1 MGLAKHKQARLKVR
15 GSLTDRWQWFS
26 KRSMVTLLSGSLLGL
41 TMAMSGALSNRQEA
55 DGVSRN
61 VLSMT
66 MGADPVQAQTG
77 SSCQIS
83 SQEVTD
89 KETLRKAAFAGD
101 VQKREEYQRL
111 LARHATLVNECRR
124 RTWPKTQAIWLRLY
138 PCDANPGVMER
149 VLDQIASRG
158 YNEVYIEVFY
168 DSQVLLPKSDNPTP
182 WDSVVRTPG
191 SENVDLL
198 AQAIAKGQ
206 ERGLKVYAWLFT
218 LNFGYTYG
226 QRGDRQQV
234 LARNGYGQ
242 TTLNTVDDS
251 SAEFDRAE
259 QSYAEQAFIDP
270 YDAQGRHDYS
280 WLVYSVL
287 KRQPDGVLFDY
298 VRYPRRSGAD
308 SVVTKVQDLWIYG
321 DAAKQ
326 ALYQRANNQKGRAL
340 IERFLDRGYV
350 TPTDEAAVNRLYPQE
365 REPMWQGRDVS
376 KPVQQQL
383 WYLSVAHAVQG
394 ILDFLAVAAEPV
406 ERQGLPS
413 GAVFFPYANQAVG
426 EGGFDS
432 RLQPW
437 DRFPSSM
444 QWHPMVYGVCGDT
457 SCITEQVQRV
467 LNYAP
472 DSTEVI
478 PAIAGNWGQSTEN
491 RPSLEAQMDAIRRVA
506 PQIDGVSHFAYSWQE
521 PEMDRTRKFC
531 SLN

>member
-1 MGLAKHKQARLKVR
+1 MGFAQNRLAGFTVRRSLAQRWQCFSKGLAATVLSSSLL
-15 GSLTDRWQWFS
+15 SLTMLASPLR
-26 KRSMVTLLSGSLLGL
+26 
-41 TMAMSGALSNRQEA
+41 
-55 DGVSRN
+55 
-61 VLSMT
+61 
-66 MGADPVQAQTG
+66 AQTG
-77 SSCQIS
+77 SSCQIDP
-83 SQEVTD
+83 QEVTE
-89 KETLRKAAFAGD
+89 KETLRKAAFGGD
-101 VQKREEYQRL
+101 AEAREEYQKL
-111 LARHATLVNECRR
+111 LARHATLVRECRS
-124 RTWPKTQAIWLRLY
+124 RTWPQTQAIWLRVY
-138 PCDANPGVMER
+138 PCDANSGVLER
-149 VLDQIASRG
+149 VLDQIANRG

-182 WDSVVRTPG
+182 WESVVRTPG

-198 AQAIAKGQ
+198 AQAIAKGR

-226 QRGDRQQV
+226 QRSDRQQV
-234 LARNGYGQ
+234 LARNGYGE
-242 TTLNTVDDS
+242 TTLTAVDDS
-251 SAEFDRAE
+251 SAEFDRSE
-259 QSYAEQAFIDP
+259 HSYAEQAFIDP
-270 YDAQGRHDYS
+270 YDAQARHDYS

-298 VRYPRRSGAD
+298 VRYPRRSGAQ
-308 SVVTKVQDLWIYG
+308 SVVTQVQDLWIYG

-340 IERFLDRGYV
+340 IERFLSQGYV
-350 TPTDEAAVNRLYPQE
+350 TPNDLTTVNQLYPQD

-406 ERQGLPS
+406 QRQNLPS
-413 GAVFFPYANQAVG
+413 GAVFFPYGNQAVG

-457 SCITEQVQRV
+457 SCITDQVQRV
-467 LNYAP
+467 LSYAP
-472 DSTEVI
+472 PGTEVI
-478 PAIAGNWGQSTEN
+478 PALAGNWGRSPDN
-491 RPSLEAQMDAIRRVA
+491 RPSLEVQMDAIRRVA
-506 PQIDGVSHFAYSWQE
+506 PQVNSISHFAYSWQE
-521 PEMDRTRKFC
+521 PEFDRQRKFC

>member
-1 MGLAKHKQARLKVR
+1 MGFAQYRLARLTVR
-15 GSLTDRWQWFS
+15 HSLVQRWQDLS
-26 KRSMVTLLSGSLLGL
+26 RRVAATVLSGSVLGL
-41 TMAMSGALSNRQEA
+41 TVAASPIR
-55 DGVSRN
+55 
-61 VLSMT
+61 
-66 MGADPVQAQTG
+66 AQTAA
-77 SSCQIS
+77 SCQIDP
-83 SQEVTD
+83 QEVTE
-89 KETLRKAAFAGD
+89 KETLRKATFGGD
-101 VQKREEYQRL
+101 TEAREDYQKL
-111 LARHATLVNECRR
+111 LARHATLVRECRS
-124 RTWPKTQAIWLRLY
+124 RTWPQTQAIWLRVY
-138 PCDANPGVMER
+138 PCDANPGVLEH
-149 VLDQIASRG
+149 VLDQIANRG

-198 AQAIAKGQ
+198 AQAIAKGR

-226 QRGDRQQV
+226 QRDDRQQA

-242 TTLNTVDDS
+242 TTLTAVDDS
-251 SAEFDRAE
+251 SAEFDRSE
-259 QSYAEQAFIDP
+259 QSYTEQAFIDP
-270 YDAQGRHDYS
+270 YDAQARHDYS

-298 VRYPRRSGAD
+298 VRYPRRPGTH
-308 SVVTKVQDLWIYG
+308 SVVSTVQDLWIYG

-326 ALYQRANNQKGRAL
+326 ALYQRANNEKGRDL
-340 IERFLDRGYV
+340 IDRFLNQGYV
-350 TPTDEAAVNRLYPQE
+350 TANDLETVNRLYPQE
-365 REPMWQGRDVS
+365 QDAMWQGRDVS

-406 ERQGLPS
+406 QRQNLPS
-413 GAVFFPYANQAVG
+413 GAVFFPYGNQAVG

-457 SCITEQVQRV
+457 SCITDQVERV
-467 LNYAP
+467 LTYAP
-472 DSTEVI
+472 EGTQVI
-478 PAIAGNWGQSTEN
+478 PAIAGNWGQSPDN
-491 RPSLEAQMDAIRRVA
+491 RPSLEAQM
-506 PQIDGVSHFAYSWQE
+506 
-521 PEMDRTRKFC
+521 
-531 SLN
+531 

>member
-1 MGLAKHKQARLKVR
+1 LILDCMGFAQHRLAGFTIRRSLDRPWQNLSRRLAATV
-15 GSLTDRWQWFS
+15 
-26 KRSMVTLLSGSLLGL
+26 LSGSLLGL
-41 TMAMSGALSNRQEA
+41 TMVTPPLR
-55 DGVSRN
+55 
-61 VLSMT
+61 
-66 MGADPVQAQTG
+66 AQT
-77 SSCQIS
+77 SASCQIDP
-83 SQEVTD
+83 QEVTE
-89 KETLRKAAFAGD
+89 KETLRKAAFGGD
-101 VQKREEYQRL
+101 AEAREDYQNL
-111 LARHATLVNECRR
+111 LNRHATLVRECRS
-124 RTWPKTQAIWLRLY
+124 RTWPQTQAIWLRVY
-138 PCDANPGVMER
+138 PCDANPGMLEQ
-149 VLDQIASRG
+149 VLDRIANRG

-182 WDSVVRTPG
+182 WESVVRTPG

-198 AQAIAKGQ
+198 AQAIAKGR

-242 TTLNTVDDS
+242 TTLTAVDDS
-251 SAEFDRAE
+251 SSEFDRSE
-259 QSYAEQAFIDP
+259 QSYSEQAFIDP
-270 YDAQGRHDYS
+270 YDAQARHDYS

-308 SVVTKVQDLWIYG
+308 SVVSQVQDLWIYG

-326 ALYQRANNQKGRAL
+326 ALYQRANNEKGRAL
-340 IERFLDRGYV
+340 IERFLSQGYV
-350 TPTDEAAVNRLYPQE
+350 TPNDLETVNRLYPQE

-406 ERQGLPS
+406 QRQGLPS
-413 GAVFFPYANQAVG
+413 GAVFFPYGNQAVG

-457 SCITEQVQRV
+457 SCITDQVQRV
-467 LNYAP
+467 LSYAP
-472 DSTEVI
+472 QGTQVI
-478 PAIAGNWGQSTEN
+478 PALAGNWGESSGN
-491 RPSLEAQMDAIRRVA
+491 RPSLEAQMEAIRRVA
-506 PQIDGVSHFAYSWQE
+506 PQVNSISHFAYSWQE
-521 PEMDRTRKFC
+521 PEVDRQRKFC